1 MILSKWKNFT
11 IKYFNTTYCK
21 KHHNSSKNFT
31 AYFLD
36 FKRDCRFE
44 LMHRPDK
51 SINNNDKTNE
61 YLGIIH
67 LKVSVGSKEKVNAL
81 TE

>member
-1 MILSKWKNFT
+1 
-11 IKYFNTTYCK
+11 
-21 KHHNSSKNFT
+21 
-31 AYFLD
+31 
-36 FKRDCRFE
+36 
-44 LMHRPDK
+44 MHRPDK